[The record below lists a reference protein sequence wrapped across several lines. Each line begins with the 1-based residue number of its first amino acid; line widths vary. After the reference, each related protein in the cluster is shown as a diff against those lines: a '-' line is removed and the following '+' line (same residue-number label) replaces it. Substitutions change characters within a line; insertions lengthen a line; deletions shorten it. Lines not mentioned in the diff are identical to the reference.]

1 MNIAEIVRR
10 SSLIMPVNQPRFVER
25 AFARGADAI
34 VLDLEDSVSPREKA
48 RARTMVK
55 DAIPIAALGGAD
67 VFVRINKATELMLED
82 LDAAIHPGL
91 TGLSVPKAESAAEM
105 HMLDE
110 LVGYWEQRRGL
121 PAGSVQYTVAMETAK
136 GILRAEEIAVASPR
150 IACIGAGPE
159 DLALDLG
166 IEATVEGREFLYAK
180 LRMILVANAAGVLPM
195 GLMGTL
201 ADYADLEGLTRSA
214 QEAYRVGFRGASLI
228 HPAQVPICNAAYAP
242 APELVAWSKRLIEA
256 FDDGVA
262 RGTASVALEGR
273 MIDIPLAEKAH
284 RLLARANAIAAKE
297 AKKAAALQAA
307 GVPTPPS

>member
-1 MNIAEIVRR
+1 
-10 SSLIMPVNQPRFVER
+10 MPVNQPRFVER
-25 AFARGADAI
+25 AFMRGADAI
-34 VLDLEDSVSPREKA
+34 VLDLEDSVPPQEKA
-48 RARTMVK
+48 QARTLVK
-55 DAIPIAALGGAD
+55 DAIPIAARGGSD
-67 VFVRINKATELMLED
+67 VFVRINKATALMLED

-91 TGLSVPKAESAAEM
+91 TGLSVPKAESAAEL

-121 PAGSVQYTVAMETAK
+121 PQGSVQYSVAMETAK
-136 GILRAEEIAVASPR
+136 GILRAEEIAAASPR
-150 IACIGAGPE
+150 ITGIGAGPE

-180 LRMILVANAAGVLPM
+180 LRMILVANAVGVLPL

-228 HPAQVPICNAAYAP
+228 HPAQVPICNTAYSP
-242 APELVAWSKRLIEA
+242 PSELVTWSRRVIAA
-256 FDDGVA
+256 FDEGVA

-273 MIDIPLAEKAH
+273 MIDIPLAERAH
-284 RLLARANAIAAKE
+284 NLLARAKAIEAKE

-307 GVPTPPS
+307 G

>member
-34 VLDLEDSVSPREKA
+34 VLALEDSVSPREKA

-121 PAGSVQYTVAMETAK
+121 PAGSVQYTMAMETAK
-136 GILRAEEIAVASPR
+136 GILRAEEIAVASPC

-166 IEATVEGREFLYAK
+166 IEATV
-180 LRMILVANAAGVLPM
+180 
-195 GLMGTL
+195 
-201 ADYADLEGLTRSA
+201 
-214 QEAYRVGFRGASLI
+214 
-228 HPAQVPICNAAYAP
+228 
-242 APELVAWSKRLIEA
+242 
-256 FDDGVA
+256 
-262 RGTASVALEGR
+262 
-273 MIDIPLAEKAH
+273 
-284 RLLARANAIAAKE
+284 
-297 AKKAAALQAA
+297 
-307 GVPTPPS
+307 